1 MSLLGAG
8 DASPDVKI
16 LRQDIFAPRAE
27 LHHSRVSARGG
38 GDGGCER
45 AASAGPVPSAP
56 TQDPSSRPMGEGC
69 QLAEPREGTGMDT
82 DDTVGGAPMQEPP
95 QPGRARAAGE
105 EPEPQDAEMLSEEAT
120 TAPNPATCA
129 LGPPMAVSSAGGG
142 EDARTG
148 HTRKNAENL
157 QEAEAGEKQFNFKDF
172 RNLEESNISKKSSN
186 ELEDQ
191 DQNRFS
197 RIVPELPEVVPVKP
211 TLQEQGNGTQEGD
224 ERQIVLYQEKKGQKR
239 GQPTPPGRALALT
252 AGPSHNTSFD
262 ASDSPLRS
270 PEKKKTR
277 AISTMLTPDD
287 CMFML
292 DITITKKELAA
303 AEGTLEK
310 WWRSMQKYP
319 DGDPYRK
326 QEEEEIARE
335 MEALRALY
343 KYEGS
348 TLGEM
353 LDAEYGVQ
361 NTHFV
366 KDMFS
371 GRNKVVESKVISA
384 TMRCLRHSYKWQTPQ
399 G

>member
-1 MSLLGAG
+1 
-8 DASPDVKI
+8 
-16 LRQDIFAPRAE
+16 
-27 LHHSRVSARGG
+27 
-38 GDGGCER
+38 
-45 AASAGPVPSAP
+45 
-56 TQDPSSRPMGEGC
+56 
-69 QLAEPREGTGMDT
+69 MDT
-82 DDTVGGAPMQEPP
+82 DDTVGGPPVQEPP
-95 QPGRARAAGE
+95 QSERVRAAGE
-105 EPEPQDAEMLSEEAT
+105 ELEPRDAEMLSEEAT

-239 GQPTPPGRALALT
+239 GQPTSPGRALALT
-252 AGPSHNTSFD
+252 AGPSHKTPFD

-277 AISTMLTPDD
+277 AFSTMLTFDE
-287 CMFML
+287 MYML
-292 DITITKKELAA
+292 DITITKKGLAA
-303 AEGTLEK
+303 AEGTFER
-310 WWRSMQKYP
+310 WWRYVQKTP
-319 DGDPYRK
+319 DRDPYRVGG
-326 QEEEEIARE
+326 EEEVARG

-361 NTHFV
+361 NTRFV
-366 KDMFS
+366 KDRNVFS
-371 GRNKVVESKVISA
+371 GRNEVVESVI
-384 TMRCLRHSYKWQTPQ
+384 Q
-399 G
+399 GAIMALACWS

>member
-1 MSLLGAG
+1 
-8 DASPDVKI
+8 
-16 LRQDIFAPRAE
+16 
-27 LHHSRVSARGG
+27 
-38 GDGGCER
+38 
-45 AASAGPVPSAP
+45 
-56 TQDPSSRPMGEGC
+56 
-69 QLAEPREGTGMDT
+69 MDT
-82 DDTVGGAPMQEPP
+82 DDTVGGASVREPP
-95 QPGRARAAGE
+95 QSERVRAAGE
-105 EPEPQDAEMLSEEAT
+105 ELEPRDAEMLSEEAT

-197 RIVPELPEVVPVKP
+197 RIVPELPEVVPVEP

-239 GQPTPPGRALALT
+239 DQPTSPGRALALT
-252 AGPSHNTSFD
+252 AGPSHKTSLD

-270 PEKKKTR
+270 PEKKKKR
-277 AISTMLTPDD
+277 VFSTMLMFDD
-287 CMFML
+287 SMFMR
-292 DITITKKELAA
+292 DITITKKGLAT
-303 AEGTLEK
+303 AEERFPRR
-310 WWRSMQKYP
+310 WRGVQKCP
-319 DGDPYRK
+319 DGELYLEGG
-326 QEEEEIARE
+326 EEEVARG

-371 GRNKVVESKVISA
+371 GRNKVVESKVIAA

>member
-1 MSLLGAG
+1 M
-8 DASPDVKI
+8 
-16 LRQDIFAPRAE
+16 LRQEIFALRAE
-27 LHHSRVSARGG
+27 LHHSRVSARGS

-56 TQDPSSRPMGEGC
+56 TQDPASRPMGEGC
-69 QLAEPREGTGMDT
+69 QLAEPGEGTGMDT
-82 DDTVGGAPMQEPP
+82 DDTVGGASVREPP
-95 QPGRARAAGE
+95 QSERVRAAGE
-105 EPEPQDAEMLSEEAT
+105 ELEPRDAEMLSEEAI

-129 LGPPMAVSSAGGG
+129 LGPPMAVSSAGRS
-142 EDARTG
+142 EDARAE
-148 HTRKNAENL
+148 HTPQKCGNL
-157 QEAEAGEKQFNFKDF
+157 QEAESREKQFNLKDF

-197 RIVPELPEVVPVKP
+197 RIVPELPEVVPVEP

-239 GQPTPPGRALALT
+239 GQPTSPGRALALT
-252 AGPSHNTSFD
+252 AGPSHKTSFD

-277 AISTMLTPDD
+277 VFSTMLTFDD
-287 CMFML
+287 NMFML
-292 DITITKKELAA
+292 DITITKKGLAA
-303 AEGTLEK
+303 AEGTFER
-310 WWRSMQKYP
+310 WWRYMQ
-319 DGDPYRK
+319 DGPYLEGG
-326 QEEEEIARE
+326 EEEVARG

-361 NTHFV
+361 NTRFV
-366 KDMFS
+366 KDRNVFS
-371 GRNKVVESKVISA
+371 GRNEVVESVV
-384 TMRCLRHSYKWQTPQ
+384 Q
-399 G
+399 GAIMALACWS

>member
-1 MSLLGAG
+1 
-8 DASPDVKI
+8 
-16 LRQDIFAPRAE
+16 
-27 LHHSRVSARGG
+27 
-38 GDGGCER
+38 
-45 AASAGPVPSAP
+45 
-56 TQDPSSRPMGEGC
+56 
-69 QLAEPREGTGMDT
+69 MDT
-82 DDTVGGAPMQEPP
+82 DDTVGGASMQEPP
-95 QPGRARAAGE
+95 QSERVRAAGE
-105 EPEPQDAEMLSEEAT
+105 ELAPRDAEMLSEEAT

-157 QEAEAGEKQFNFKDF
+157 QEAEGREKQFNFKDF

-224 ERQIVLYQEKKGQKR
+224 ERQIVLYQEKKGKKR
-239 GQPTPPGRALALT
+239 DQPTSPGRALALT
-252 AGPSHNTSFD
+252 AGPSHKTSLD

-277 AISTMLTPDD
+277 AFSTMLTFDE
-287 CMFML
+287 MYML
-292 DITITKKELAA
+292 DITITKKGLAA
-303 AEGTLEK
+303 AERNFER
-310 WWRSMQKYP
+310 WWRYMQ
-319 DGDPYRK
+319 DGPYLEGG
-326 QEEEEIARE
+326 EEEAARG

-348 TLGEM
+348 TFGEM
-353 LDAEYGVQ
+353 LDAECGVQ
-361 NTHFV
+361 NTRFV
-366 KDMFS
+366 KDRNVFS
-371 GRNKVVESKVISA
+371 GRNEAVESVV
-384 TMRCLRHSYKWQTPQ
+384 Q
-399 G
+399 GAVVVLAIACRS